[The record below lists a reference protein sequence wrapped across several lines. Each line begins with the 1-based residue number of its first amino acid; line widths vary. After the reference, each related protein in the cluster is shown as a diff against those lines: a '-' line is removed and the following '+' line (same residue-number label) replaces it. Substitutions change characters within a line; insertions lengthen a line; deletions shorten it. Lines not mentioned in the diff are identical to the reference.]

1 MSAPACAFC
10 TGTHYLAD
18 QPALGPCV
26 CCEPDT
32 MTALENLILEL
43 DEKLSELDGVSDNLA
58 DAAAHLRTYLVRQG
72 FSSNPVT
79 LADPDLWAL
88 CGLLF

>member
-1 MSAPACAFC
+1 MSAPACPCC
-10 TGTHYLAD
+10 TGSHHLAD
-18 QPALGPCV
+18 QPELGPCV
-26 CCEPDT
+26 CCTPEA
-32 MTALENLILEL
+32 MHALETEL
-43 DEKLSELDGVSDNLA
+43 GELTDQINATEEDTESLA

-72 FSSNPVT
+72 FSANPVT